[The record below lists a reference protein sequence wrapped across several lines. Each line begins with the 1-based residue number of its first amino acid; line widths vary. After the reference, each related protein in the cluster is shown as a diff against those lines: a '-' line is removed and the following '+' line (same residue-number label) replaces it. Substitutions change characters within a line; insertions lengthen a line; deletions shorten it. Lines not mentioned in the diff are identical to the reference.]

1 MGEKALKR
9 LRTMD
14 FLVFFGFIVFSTI
27 FGLLAYFLS
36 WILRYKTKNNA
47 LNSTYECGTEIS
59 EDADICF
66 QINFFTYIICF
77 LLFEA
82 ECVLMFPFAYMKGV
96 LDIFYVIEIMIFIL
110 ILILTLIFSIK
121 SNFLK
126 F

>member
-66 QINFFTYIICF
+66 QINFFTYII
-77 LLFEA
+77 
-82 ECVLMFPFAYMKGV
+82 Y
-96 LDIFYVIEIMIFIL
+96 
-110 ILILTLIFSIK
+110 
-121 SNFLK
+121 
-126 F
+126 